1 MSQANRSVDAPPDHP
16 DLPVKPPIIYVVAL
30 AVGVAIHWAWPMQAR
45 PEGWAVLG
53 IAVSV
58 LAIALIEW
66 ASFTFR
72 RSGTNVVPWKP
83 ATTVVARGPYALS
96 RNPIYVGF
104 ALFQVGLGLWTN
116 RLAVVLMVVPAII
129 VTNAVVIR
137 REERYLERKFG
148 AAYLEYKRR
157 VRRWV

>member
-1 MSQANRSVDAPPDHP
+1 MTQEASVPPDHP
-16 DLPVKPPIIYVVAL
+16 DLPVKPPIIFVIAL
-30 AVGVAIHWAWPMQAR
+30 AAGVAIHWVWPMSAR
-45 PEGWAVLG
+45 PASWGFLG
-53 IAVSV
+53 IGVSV

-83 ATTVVARGPYALS
+83 AMTVVSRGPYALS
-96 RNPIYVGF
+96 RNPISVGF

-116 RLAVVLMVVPAII
+116 RLAVVLMVVPAVI
-129 VTNAVVIR
+129 VTGVVVIR

-148 AAYLEYKRR
+148 AAYLEYKTR

>member
-1 MSQANRSVDAPPDHP
+1 MTQEASVPPDHP
-16 DLPVKPPIIYVVAL
+16 DLPVKPPIIFVIAL
-30 AVGVAIHWAWPMQAR
+30 AAGVAIHWVWPMSAR
-45 PEGWAVLG
+45 PASWGFLG
-53 IAVSV
+53 IGVSV

-83 ATTVVARGPYALS
+83 AVTVVSLGPYALS

-116 RLAVVLMVVPAII
+116 RLAVVLMVIPAII
-129 VTNAVVIR
+129 ATNMLVIA
-137 REERYLERKFG
+137 REERYLEGKFG
-148 AAYLEYKRR
+148 GVYLDYKRR